1 MSERFTV
8 DLSAE
13 DGMVQVIDT
22 RHPGGGEW
30 VIAEIMADYEDAP
43 ALALDIAAV
52 LNRREGYEGGDE

>member
-1 MSERFTV
+1 MSGERFTV
-8 DLSAE
+8 DLTAE

-43 ALALDIAAV
+43 DLVEHIAKV
-52 LNRREGYEGGDE
+52 LNRREGYEGEG